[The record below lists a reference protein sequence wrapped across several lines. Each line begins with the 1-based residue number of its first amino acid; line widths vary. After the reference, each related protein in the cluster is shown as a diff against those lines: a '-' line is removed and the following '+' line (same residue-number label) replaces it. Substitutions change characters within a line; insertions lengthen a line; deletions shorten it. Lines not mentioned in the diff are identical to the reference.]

1 MSGCFLKA
9 YLALRELH
17 HHFSML
23 MPPGM
28 LKIMA
33 IVGQEVVRGG
43 EGRAFIAVKKRM
55 VAGNAFGIAGRK
67 PEVII
72 FSAGVEGPRTGQGR
86 LQQGG
91 IPQAMQTAAYFN
103 HRLMDCL
110 YIGA

>member
-1 MSGCFLKA
+1 MSGRFLKA
-9 YLALRELH
+9 CLAFGELYH
-17 HHFSML
+17 HCGMRA
-23 MPPGM
+23 PPGM

-43 EGRAFIAVKKRM
+43 EGRALIAVKKWM

-72 FSAGVEGPRTGQGR
+72 FSAGVEGPGTGQGR

-91 IPQAMQTAAYFN
+91 VSQAMQTAAYLN

>member
-1 MSGCFLKA
+1 MSGYFLKA
-9 YLALRELH
+9 YLAFGELH
-17 HHFSML
+17 HHFSMCT
-23 MPPGM
+23 PPGM
-28 LKIMA
+28 IKIMA
-33 IVGQEVVRGG
+33 IVGQEVVRSG
-43 EGRAFIAVKKRM
+43 EGRALIAVKKWM

-72 FSAGVEGPRTGQGR
+72 FSPGVEGSRTGQGR

-91 IPQAMQTAAYFN
+91 VSQAMQTAAYLN

>member
-1 MSGCFLKA
+1 MSGRFLKA
-9 YLALRELH
+9 YLALSELH
-17 HHFSML
+17 HHFSMFT
-23 MPPGM
+23 PPGM

-43 EGRAFIAVKKRM
+43 EGRALIAVKKRM

-72 FSAGVEGPRTGQGR
+72 FSVGVEGPGTGQDR

-91 IPQAMQTAAYFN
+91 VSQAMQTAAYLN

>member
-9 YLALRELH
+9 YLAYSELH
-17 HHFSML
+17 HHFSMCTPL
-23 MPPGM
+23 GM
-28 LKIMA
+28 LKIIA
-33 IVGQEVVRGG
+33 IVGQEIVRGG
-43 EGRAFIAVKKRM
+43 EGRALIAVKKWM

-67 PEVII
+67 PEVIM
-72 FSAGVEGPRTGQGR
+72 FSVGVEGPGTGQGR

-91 IPQAMQTAAYFN
+91 VPQAMQTAAYLN